1 MPPRTRA
8 CWIPAHPRPHARR
21 LAGRNIPFSG
31 LTELEAFPAAE
42 GEGFEPSRGLWAPYL
57 ISSEALSTSSA
68 TPPCECYCTTPC
80 VPTLP
85 IGTSSCY
92 ATVRS
97 SLAASSLATALLVTL
112 PHLMKQKRQM
122 TLLIALIGV
131 GVVALF
137 LLPRLFTTREGS
149 PPQSTG
155 GAPAANTQQ
164 STAPLPSEE
173 MTQARGLASEAPE
186 TVTIRVEAGNFFF
199 RPNRIEVTKGDRVRI
214 VLINREGVHNLVLE
228 AFGVRTPTISTGE
241 QAEITFVANKIG
253 SFEYYCSV
261 SNHRQLGMVGTLV
274 VKPREE

>member
-1 MPPRTRA
+1 
-8 CWIPAHPRPHARR
+8 
-21 LAGRNIPFSG
+21 
-31 LTELEAFPAAE
+31 
-42 GEGFEPSRGLWAPYL
+42 
-57 ISSEALSTSSA
+57 
-68 TPPCECYCTTPC
+68 
-80 VPTLP
+80 
-85 IGTSSCY
+85 
-92 ATVRS
+92 
-97 SLAASSLATALLVTL
+97 
-112 PHLMKQKRQM
+112 
-122 TLLIALIGV
+122 
-131 GVVALF
+131 
-137 LLPRLFTTREGS
+137 
-149 PPQSTG
+149 
-155 GAPAANTQQ
+155 
-164 STAPLPSEE
+164 